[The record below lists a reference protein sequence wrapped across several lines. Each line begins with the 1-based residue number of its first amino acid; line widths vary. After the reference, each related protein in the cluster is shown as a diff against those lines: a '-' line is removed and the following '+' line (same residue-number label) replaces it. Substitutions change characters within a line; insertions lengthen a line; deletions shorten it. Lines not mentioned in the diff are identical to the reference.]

1 MSNAWINHVRNFRR
15 QNRHLTSYRQ
25 LLQQARQ
32 SYNGGEPPVQR
43 QGGEPPVAP
52 VRRQGGAPPEVQRQ
66 GGDPAA
72 PSTAKS
78 LQSMLQSLRGGG
90 ITGMESR
97 SSLASSATRVGGR
110 SRRNRRKTRRSR
122 R

>member
-32 SYNGGEPPVQR
+32 SYNGGEPPV
-43 QGGEPPVAP
+43 GPVPPM
-52 VRRQGGAPPEVQRQ
+52 RRQGGAPPEVQRQ
-66 GGDPAA
+66 NGGVDPAPTA
-72 PSTAKS
+72 TTAKS

>member
-1 MSNAWINHVRNFRR
+1 
-15 QNRHLTSYRQ
+15 

-32 SYNGGEPPVQR
+32 SYNGGAPPQMPM
-43 QGGEPPVAP
+43 GGEPPK
-52 VRRQGGAPPEVQRQ
+52 
-66 GGDPAA
+66 
-72 PSTAKS
+72 TS
-78 LQSMLQSLRGGG
+78 LQSMLNSLRGGG
-90 ITGMESR
+90 VTADFSR

>member
-32 SYNGGEPPVQR
+32 SYNGGEPPV
-43 QGGEPPVAP
+43 GPVPPM
-52 VRRQGGAPPEVQRQ
+52 RRQGGGPPEVQRQ
-66 GGDPAA
+66 NGGTDPAPA
-72 PSTAKS
+72 TTAKS

>member
-52 VRRQGGAPPEVQRQ
+52 VRRQGGGPPDQRQ
-66 GGDPAA
+66 GGEPVA